1 MVVELLQKYYFI
13 YKFLYNQNF
22 CIWKYLKYKV
32 LEYQCWLALALNHH
46 IGIDASRSALCFG
59 ASLIPFA
66 ESDPITYDSDVME
79 ADNVD
84 DNDEEEEDD
93 TGHANLR
100 GGLETRSL
108 SFSL

>member
-1 MVVELLQKYYFI
+1 MLISTL
-13 YKFLYNQNF
+13 KFESSYWNR
-22 CIWKYLKYKV
+22 CK
-32 LEYQCWLALALNHH
+32 
-46 IGIDASRSALCFG
+46 SALCFG

-66 ESDPITYDSDVME
+66 ESDLITYDSDVME

-100 GGLETRSL
+100 GG
-108 SFSL
+108 